1 MFSKALEGTSKR
13 KTTMNWFEYYFG
25 HCFQTGWRE
34 MWNNFKMW
42 RDLISGNYEN
52 YALLPEDD
60 PYEECYQWFWTSI
73 NLDETY
79 PKEFLEY
86 LMELCDK
93 IDRGEEKVYPMDE
106 VIERVKNLV
115 EDVELDDDDI

>member
-1 MFSKALEGTSKR
+1 
-13 KTTMNWFEYYFG
+13 
-25 HCFQTGWRE
+25 
-34 MWNNFKMW
+34 MW

-60 PYEECYQWFWTSI
+60 PYEECKDWFWTSI

-86 LMELCDK
+86 LMDLCDK
-93 IDRGEEKVYPMDE
+93 IDRDEEKVYPLDE
-106 VIERVKNLV
+106 DFFDRMKNLF
-115 EDVELDDDDI
+115 EDEDTSETDTPDETGEI

>member
-1 MFSKALEGTSKR
+1 
-13 KTTMNWFEYYFG
+13 MNWIEYYFG

-52 YALLPEDD
+52 YNLLPEDD
-60 PYEECYQWFWTSI
+60 PYEECYNWFWSSI

-79 PKEFLEY
+79 SKEFLEY
-86 LMELCDK
+86 LQQLVKD
-93 IDRGEEKVYPMDE
+93 IDSGKEKVYPMDE
-106 VIERVKNLV
+106 VFDRLKEKYE
-115 EDVELDDDDI
+115 EDDENTGTAFLFND

>member
-1 MFSKALEGTSKR
+1 
-13 KTTMNWFEYYFG
+13 MNWIEYYFG

-42 RDLISGNYEN
+42 RDLLSGNYEN
-52 YALLPEDD
+52 YNLLPEDD
-60 PYEECYQWFWTSI
+60 PYEECYNWFWTSI

-86 LMELCDK
+86 LQQLMRD
-93 IDRGEEKVYPMDE
+93 IDSGKEKVYPMDDVME
-106 VIERVKNLV
+106 TLKKWA
-115 EDVELDDDDI
+115 EDPDDEDT

>member
-13 KTTMNWFEYYFG
+13 KTTMNWFEYYFI

-115 EDVELDDDDI
+115 EDVELDDDDL

>member
-1 MFSKALEGTSKR
+1 MFMTKKL
-13 KTTMNWFEYYFG
+13 NWFEYYIG

-52 YALLPEDD
+52 YALLKDDD

-86 LMELCDK
+86 LQQMVDDIESGKVKTVPFTQDMFDE
-93 IDRGEEKVYPMDE
+93 IDNLVGDLIEEK
-106 VIERVKNLV
+106 
-115 EDVELDDDDI
+115 EDGDV

>member
-1 MFSKALEGTSKR
+1 
-13 KTTMNWFEYYFG
+13 MNWIEYYFG

-52 YALLPEDD
+52 YNLLPEDD
-60 PYEECYQWFWTSI
+60 PYEECYNWFWTSI

-79 PKEFLEY
+79 SKEFLEY
-86 LMELCDK
+86 LQQLMRD
-93 IDRGEEKVYPMDE
+93 IDSGKEKVYPMGDVMEELKQWMENPDDE
-106 VIERVKNLV
+106 
-115 EDVELDDDDI
+115 DT